1 MKSVL
6 VTGGAGFC
14 GAHICEHLLV
24 NTDWD
29 VIVLDRLSYAGS
41 LARLA
46 DLRINY
52 PERLKVVFHDFRA
65 QYPTSVLHSLK
76 SVRWI
81 IHNGAE
87 THVDRSL
94 IDAEPFV
101 TSNVIGTMWTLEAAR
116 KLDIEHFIHVST
128 DEVLGPA
135 PEGVDFTENEPLR
148 PSNPYSASKAGSEA
162 LAYSYWNSHKLPV
175 TITRTMNLFGERQHP
190 EKFIPMTIRKV
201 MRGEIVKIHGVGRKI
216 GSRKWLHA
224 RNQADALLF
233 LLSKTEICGNTYH
246 IAGDERTNL
255 QIAELIADYL
265 GKALNFRIEDS
276 HRPGHDMRYGLDD
289 SKLRD
294 FGWNPPVKFCDSL
307 LKTVLWSSAPE
318 NNYWLLEDYEHGQA
332 VFSASDNCGSS

>member
-6 VTGGAGFC
+6 ITGGAGFC
-14 GAHICEHLLV
+14 GAHICEHFLV

-46 DLRINY
+46 DLRMSY

-65 QYPTSVLHSLK
+65 QYPTSVLHSLRD
-76 SVRWI
+76 VRWI

-101 TSNVIGTMWTLEAAR
+101 ASNVTGTMWTLEAAR
-116 KLDIEHFIHVST
+116 RLNIERFVHIST
-128 DEVLGPA
+128 DEVFGPA
-135 PEGVDFTENEPLR
+135 PDGIDFKETDTLK
-148 PSNPYSASKAGSEA
+148 PSNPYSASKAGAEA
-162 LAYSYWNSHKLPV
+162 LAFSYWNSHKLPV

-190 EKFIPMTIRKV
+190 EKFIPMTIGKV
-201 MRGEIVKIHGVGRKI
+201 LRGEMVNIHGAGLTI

-233 LLSKTEICGNTYH
+233 LLTKTEISGETYH
-246 IAGDERTNL
+246 IGGEERTNL

-265 GKALNFRIEDS
+265 GQALNYRVADS
-276 HRPGHDMRYGLDD
+276 HRPGHDSRYSLDD
-289 SKLRD
+289 SKLKAL
-294 FGWNPPVKFCDSL
+294 GWKAPVNFCDSL
-307 LKTVLWSSAPE
+307 LKTVEWSAHPD
-318 NNYWLLEDYEHGQA
+318 NKYWLLED
-332 VFSASDNCGSS
+332 FKINCEV